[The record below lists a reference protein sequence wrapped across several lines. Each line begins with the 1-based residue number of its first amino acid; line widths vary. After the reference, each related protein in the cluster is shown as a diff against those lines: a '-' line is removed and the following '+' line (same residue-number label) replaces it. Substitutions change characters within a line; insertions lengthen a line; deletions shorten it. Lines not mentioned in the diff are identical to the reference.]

1 MLRREERLTFGV
13 FFADALQSMVLQ
25 GELRRGV
32 LPAPDKPIAGPR
44 AGAMQRRLLLSA
56 SGLLTLAFLA
66 TLPFAGQ
73 PLAPIPNFFPAFAAF
88 VAVADLVTAILLL
101 SQART
106 NGLPAISMLAAGYLF
121 CALMSLGE
129 LLTFPGAHGAER
141 FFSADA
147 ATPAWLW
154 VFGHCGFPVFVVAYF
169 LLRRYVPAG
178 DADAD
183 AGIRRIVWASP
194 AYAAAA
200 ALVFWELSIPSIG
213 HLPWIALFDPAQT
226 LFRAGVGPVLLT
238 FNAIAVAAFLAR
250 RDRSSVIETWLGV
263 AVLAAVF
270 EVALTLLAVDPF
282 TLGWYLSLVNAL
294 FGSISLLAALAFE
307 FGRLLRAE
315 RAARER
321 EARQRREAARLRFL
335 AQGGQLLAQT
345 LDLDDMLALVAKH
358 ATLELGER
366 CAVLAFDEGG
376 RCAVG
381 VAGTDADAARDAA
394 VALRRADREQALAE
408 LEAEEAVASRQT
420 RLARTRWGE
429 RTLIVPI
436 VGRGEAIGVMVCGR
450 PEGGGYLDAEVAIAE
465 ELASRIGLA
474 VLNARS
480 YGRERRLADSLQ
492 RAMLPTV
499 LPQLAGVVFDAV
511 HVAGDADADIGGDW
525 YDAFALPDSRAI
537 FSIGD
542 VAGRGLRAAI
552 VMGKVRQAIRAF
564 ALTDPDPRTIVK
576 NVDRMLRLDGSLG
589 VSAIV
594 GLVDPEASSLT
605 FVNAGHPGPLA
616 VGEDMVELIEQ
627 PRTLPLG
634 MIGREEVQAY
644 SLQLVPSQLLV
655 FYTDGLIE
663 LDRDIEANE
672 RRLRDV
678 VLEVYEAKSSH
689 PTDEIRR
696 KMISAQ
702 PSDDVAILTVAVP
715 PSPRSALDVQLPA
728 TAESARALRHAVRRI
743 ALEAG
748 LEPGRLLALEVAVGE
763 AIANVMEHAY
773 GATVGDVRLR
783 AYRTTKEISVE
794 IIDFGHW
801 RAERSE
807 GRGHGINLMRAL
819 CPSVEIVRN
828 GRTTSVRFSET
839 VSP

>member
-1 MLRREERLTFGV
+1 
-13 FFADALQSMVLQ
+13 MVLH
-25 GELRRGV
+25 GELR
-32 LPAPDKPIAGPR
+32 PAPSVPVKSFAAGL
-44 AGAMQRRLLLSA
+44 GTGVVQRRLLLSIC
-56 SGLLTLAFLA
+56 GLLTLAFLA
-66 TLPFAGQ
+66 ALPLAGRA
-73 PLAPIPNFFPAFAAF
+73 LAPIPNFFPAFAAF
-88 VAVADLVTAILLL
+88 IAVADLITAILLL
-101 SQART
+101 SKART
-106 NGLPAISMLAAGYLF
+106 NGVPALAMLAAGYVF
-121 CALMSLGE
+121 CALMSLGQ

-141 FFSADA
+141 LFSADA

-154 VFGHCGFPVFVVAYF
+154 VFSHCGFPVFVVAYF
-169 LLRRYVPAG
+169 LLRRFVPAG

-183 AGIRRIVWASP
+183 ARIRRMVWASP

-200 ALVFWELSIPSIG
+200 ALVFWELAIPSIG
-213 HLPWIALFDPAQT
+213 HLPWIALFGPEQA
-226 LFRAGVGPVLLT
+226 LFRAGVGPALLT
-238 FNAIAVAAFLAR
+238 FNGIAVAAFLVR
-250 RDRSSVIETWLGV
+250 RDRSSMIETWLGV

-270 EVALTLLAVDPF
+270 EVALALLAVE
-282 TLGWYLSLVNAL
+282 TYTVGWYLSLANAL
-294 FGSISLLAALAFE
+294 FGSVALLAALAFE
-307 FGRLLRAE
+307 FGRLLREE
-315 RAARER
+315 RASRER
-321 EARQRREAARLRFL
+321 ETLQKRETARLRFL
-335 AQGGQLLAQT
+335 SMAGQLLAQT
-345 LDLDDMLALVAKH
+345 LDLDDMLALLAKH

-381 VAGTDADAARDAA
+381 VASADADAARDSA
-394 VALRRADREQALAE
+394 VSLRRGNRAQALVE
-408 LEAEEAVASRQT
+408 LEAEEAVALQQT
-420 RLARTRWGE
+420 QLASTRWGE
-429 RTLIVPI
+429 HTLIVPI
-436 VGRGEAIGVMVCGR
+436 VVADKSIGVITCGR
-450 PEGGGYLDAEVAIAE
+450 SGSADYLEPEIALAE
-465 ELASRIGLA
+465 ELAARIGLA

-480 YGRERRLADSLQ
+480 YGRERRLADALQ

-511 HVAGDADADIGGDW
+511 HVAGDAGADIGGDW

-542 VAGRGLRAAI
+542 VAGRGLAAAI
-552 VMGKVRQAIRAF
+552 VMSKVRQAIRAF

-594 GLVDPEASSLT
+594 GVVDPESSSLT
-605 FVNAGHPGPLA
+605 FVNAGHPGPL
-616 VGEDMVELIEQ
+616 VISEDKVELIEQ

-634 MIGREEVQAY
+634 MIEHEEVKACT
-644 SLQLVPSQLLV
+644 LQLVPSQLLV

-663 LDRDIEANE
+663 SDRNIEANE

-678 VLEVYEAKSSH
+678 AMQVYDAKSSR

-696 KMISAQ
+696 KMISGP
-702 PSDDVAILTVAVP
+702 PSDDVAILTLVVP
-715 PSPRSALDVQLPA
+715 ASPRSALDVQLPA

-748 LEPGRLLALEVAVGE
+748 LESERLLALEVAVGE

-773 GATVGDVRLR
+773 GASSGDVRLR
-783 AYRTTKEISVE
+783 AYRTIKEISIE

-807 GRGHGINLMRAL
+807 GRGHGINLMRTL

-839 VSP
+839 VST